1 MAKWSADLQ
10 FYTIGYEGADLFD
23 FLATLKHAEVSL
35 LVDIRELPASR
46 RKGFS
51 KNALRENLESV
62 GIQYIHLRDLG
73 DPKEGRLAAR
83 MGKFNDFRRIFYNH
97 MNKEEAKNGIIEVLE
112 LINNYIVC
120 LLCYERSPNNCHR
133 SIVSEFIIKES
144 GAKANHIGV
153 RAGFAE
159 ESRERIS
166 AG

>member
-1 MAKWSADLQ
+1 MKIGCSAFLLQRFCGRKDSQRKKNHHRLFCGFTSCALIANSRTSAKWRVDLQ

-51 KNALRENLESV
+51 KNALQENLESV

-83 MGKFNDFRRIFYNH
+83 TGNFKDFR
-97 MNKEEAKNGIIEVLE
+97 
-112 LINNYIVC
+112 
-120 LLCYERSPNNCHR
+120 
-133 SIVSEFIIKES
+133 
-144 GAKANHIGV
+144 
-153 RAGFAE
+153 
-159 ESRERIS
+159 
-166 AG
+166 